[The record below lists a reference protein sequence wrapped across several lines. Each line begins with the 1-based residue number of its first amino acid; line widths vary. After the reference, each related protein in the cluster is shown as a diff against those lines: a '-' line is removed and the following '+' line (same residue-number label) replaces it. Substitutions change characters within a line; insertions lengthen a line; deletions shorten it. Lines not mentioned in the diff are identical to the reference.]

1 MTNEQL
7 WQAVLGEVELSVSKA
22 GFTTWF
28 KNTFVISKDK
38 GNVFIAVPNGF
49 AKEWLEKKYHKYIF
63 KALEDI
69 LGEIK
74 NVRYI
79 IKTAAPI
86 QRMGGQAKKSSTAGS
101 SLVDGVISSPNKPVI
116 GGLRS
121 SLNPNYAFE
130 NFIVGSNNELA
141 HAACVAVSKNP
152 GKVYNPLFIY
162 GGVGLGKTHLLQ
174 SIGNEI
180 IKNDP
185 EKKVRYASSE
195 KFTNELVLAIKNK
208 GTNAFKDVYREIDIL
223 IIDDIQFIAGKDKT
237 QEEFFHTFNT
247 LYEKGKQIILSS
259 DRPPKAIP
267 ELEERLRS
275 RFEGGMIADVSF
287 PDLETRL
294 AILKFKAEEKNF
306 EIPDESLKYIASH
319 IQKNIRELQG
329 ALNRVIAS
337 CQFHRLTPDINNTKK
352 ILADLIAN
360 PIKKAITP
368 KEIITT
374 VASFYDISARD
385 LIKKGRKKEIVKPR
399 QIAMYLM
406 RSETNVSYPNI
417 GERLGGRDHTT
428 VMHAVEKIKED
439 LETNKI
445 LEQEV
450 RLIKEKLYA

>member
-86 QRMGGQAKKSSTAGS
+86 QGMGEQAKKSSTAGS

-374 VASFYDISARD
+374 VAGFYDISARD

-428 VMHAVEKIKED
+428 VMHAVEKIKKD

>member
-79 IKTAAPI
+79 IKTAVPV
-86 QRMGGQAKKSSTAGS
+86 QGMGGQTRKSSPAGN

>member
-1 MTNEQL
+1 
-7 WQAVLGEVELSVSKA
+7 
-22 GFTTWF
+22 
-28 KNTFVISKDK
+28 
-38 GNVFIAVPNGF
+38 
-49 AKEWLEKKYHKYIF
+49 
-63 KALEDI
+63 
-69 LGEIK
+69 
-74 NVRYI
+74 
-79 IKTAAPI
+79 
-86 QRMGGQAKKSSTAGS
+86 
-101 SLVDGVISSPNKPVI
+101 
-116 GGLRS
+116 
-121 SLNPNYAFE
+121 
-130 NFIVGSNNELA
+130 
-141 HAACVAVSKNP
+141 
-152 GKVYNPLFIY
+152 
-162 GGVGLGKTHLLQ
+162 
-174 SIGNEI
+174 
-180 IKNDP
+180 
-185 EKKVRYASSE
+185 
-195 KFTNELVLAIKNK
+195 
-208 GTNAFKDVYREIDIL
+208 
-223 IIDDIQFIAGKDKT
+223 
-237 QEEFFHTFNT
+237 
-247 LYEKGKQIILSS
+247 
-259 DRPPKAIP
+259 
-267 ELEERLRS
+267 
-275 RFEGGMIADVSF
+275 MIADVSF

-450 RLIKEKLYA
+450 RLIKEKLSA

>member
-86 QRMGGQAKKSSTAGS
+86 QGMGEQAKKSSTTGS

-185 EKKVRYASSE
+185 KKKVRYASSE

>member
-86 QRMGGQAKKSSTAGS
+86 QGMGEQAKKSSTAGS

-185 EKKVRYASSE
+185 KKKVRYASSE

-374 VASFYDISARD
+374 VAGFYDISARD

-428 VMHAVEKIKED
+428 VMHAVEKIKKD

-445 LEQEV
+445 LEQEI

>member
-28 KNTFVISKDK
+28 KDTFIISKDN
-38 GNVFIAVPNGF
+38 GEILVGVPNGF
-49 AKEWLEKKYHKYIF
+49 AKEWLEKKYHKHIL

-69 LGEIK
+69 LDEVK
-74 NVRYI
+74 NIRYI
-79 IKTAAPI
+79 IKAAIPK
-86 QRMGGQAKKSSTAGS
+86 QGMGGQVKKTTAGNS
-101 SLVDGVISSPNKPVI
+101 SVDGVILSSDKPVV
-116 GGLRS
+116 GGLKS
-121 SLNPNYAFE
+121 SLNSSYAFE
-130 NFIVGSNNELA
+130 NFVVGSNNELA
-141 HAACVAVSKNP
+141 HAACIAVSKNP
-152 GKVYNPLFIY
+152 GKIYNPLFIY

-180 IKNDP
+180 LKNDP
-185 EKKVRYASSE
+185 KKRVRYASSE
-195 KFTNELVLAIKNK
+195 KFTNELVSAIQNK
-208 GTNAFKDVYREIDIL
+208 GTSAFKDVYREIDIL

-237 QEEFFHTFNT
+237 QQEFFHTFNA

-287 PDLETRL
+287 PDIETRL
-294 AILKFKAEEKNF
+294 AILKLKAEEKDF

-329 ALNRVIAS
+329 ALNKVIAT
-337 CQFHRLTPDINNTKK
+337 CEFHRLSPDINSVKK

-360 PIKKAITP
+360 PVKKAITP
-368 KEIITT
+368 KDIIAI
-374 VASFYDISARD
+374 VAGFYDVSVRD

-406 RSETNVSYPNI
+406 RSETNISYPNI

-428 VMHAVEKIKED
+428 VMHAVEKINKD
-439 LETNKI
+439 LEIDKI
-445 LEQEV
+445 LEQEI